1 MDNIFFEPTK
11 YRLKTVASGRV
22 FEDKGWMLNDP
33 ECNEPS
39 LIRAIYEKKDI
50 DIKGSEYGFYRFS
63 DWLPI
68 TRILKDSSQ
77 TITYKSKG
85 LSKKLGLPNLYIS
98 FSGYWPE
105 IGAQMSTCSFKETEA
120 YSVCAR
126 LPETCKKI
134 LVVASA
140 GNTARAFAKVCS
152 DNEISLLICVPEDCT
167 KALWFEKP
175 LNECVKMICVPKG
188 YDYFDAIA
196 LSNKLCTSPIFIE
209 EGGAKN
215 IARRDGMGT
224 TVLSAVE
231 TIGRIPDCYFQAIG
245 SGTGTIAAWET
256 NLRLIE
262 SGKYGTNKMKLF
274 PSQNIPFTPMYDAW
288 EASSRQLLPMDENLS
303 RKKALQIDAKV
314 LSNRKPPYS
323 LKGGLFDALSDAGGY
338 IEIAGNEDIV
348 PMQNFFKDQEGI
360 DIHPA
365 AAIALAG
372 MIKTFDK
379 GKMPR
384 EAVTMLNITGGG
396 NCLFKKEHSIV
407 YLKPSLILSPD
418 DESAVAQAE
427 KLFI

>member
-1 MDNIFFEPTK
+1 MDNSFFEPTK
-11 YRLKTVASGRV
+11 YRLKTIASGRV

-39 LIRAIYEKKDI
+39 LIRAVYEKRDI

-68 TRILKDSSQ
+68 SRILKDSSQ

-85 LSKKLGLPNLYIS
+85 LSRKLRLPNLYIS
-98 FSGYWPE
+98 FSGYWPK

-126 LPETCKKI
+126 LPENCKKI

-152 DNEISLLICVPEDCT
+152 DNEIPLLICVPEDCA

-175 LNECVKMICVPKG
+175 LNKCVKMICVPKG
-188 YDYFDAIA
+188 SDYFDAIA

-288 EASSRQLLPMDENLS
+288 KASSRQLLPMDENLS
-303 RKKALQIDAKV
+303 REKALQIDAKV
-314 LSNRKPPYS
+314 LSNRRPPYS
-323 LKGGLFDALSDAGGY
+323 LKGGLFDALSDAGGH

-348 PMQNFFKDQEGI
+348 PMQEFFRDQEGV

-372 MIKTFDK
+372 MIKTFDT

-396 NCLFKKEHSIV
+396 DYLFKKEHSIV